1 MVPSPRPSRPGS
13 TVPFVTS
20 APPTQTSTTPAAGGT
35 GKRPPSTVAV
45 STGTGVSV
53 IGVISPPGSG
63 TDSSASG
70 GYQYVDTPP
79 GNTDIRFPHGAISRA
94 QILLRAQRWV
104 SEHVPYSQV
113 AWWSDA
119 NGIYRQDCSGYVS
132 MAWALDQDTDFWTGN
147 LNTVSHVID
156 PGQLL
161 PGDILLSTGHTV
173 LFAGWANPTHT
184 MFDFYEESHS
194 GTDARFVVDAPLT
207 EFLVAG
213 FTPFRYDGVID
224 TPNEQLPPNPAVGL
238 DFAALQLGNNEL
250 EPNGNAVSEPPP
262 ASWQSGYVSPGD
274 ATSSADPSSAAP
286 QAPATKG
293 AAAVVSEAQPPLPF
307 VLGAA
312 GALFIVGSAVIA
324 RGTPRLASSARRPRR
339 RH

>member
-1 MVPSPRPSRPGS
+1 MVPSPRPSRPGA
-13 TVPFVTS
+13 TVPFGTS
-20 APPTQTSTTPAAGGT
+20 APPTQTSQSP
-35 GKRPPSTVAV
+35 KPRPTAPVSV

-53 IGVISPPGSG
+53 IGVIPPAGSG
-63 TDSSASG
+63 TDTSASG
-70 GYQYVDTPP
+70 GYQYIDTPP
-79 GNTDIRFPHGAISRA
+79 GNTDIRFPHGTISRT
-94 QILLRAQRWV
+94 QILLRTQRWV
-104 SEHVPYSQV
+104 AEQVPYSQV
-113 AWWSDA
+113 AWWSDG

-132 MAWALDQDTDFWTGN
+132 MAWGLDQDTDFWTGN

-173 LFAGWANPTHT
+173 LFAGWANTTHT
-184 MFDFYEESHS
+184 LFDFYEESHT

-224 TPNEQLPPNPAVGL
+224 TPKEQLPRNPAVGL
-238 DFAALQLGNNEL
+238 DFAALQLGSNEL
-250 EPNGNAVSEPPP
+250 APNGNAVSEPAP
-262 ASWQSGYVSPGD
+262 ASWQAGYVSPD
-274 ATSSADPSSAAP
+274 DVTSSASPSAAP
-286 QAPATKG
+286 QAPATKA
-293 AAAVVSEAQPPLPF
+293 AAAVVAEIQPPLPF

-312 GALFIVGSAVIA
+312 GAVFVVGSAVIA
-324 RGTPRLASSARRPRR
+324 RGKSRLASNARRPQR